1 LLILV
6 NPKPTQNICML
17 AQNRPSPQEKVIPIK
32 KTSSTTS
39 RNLTKVKLRN
49 KTNTAQKKQT
59 PKNRKYVSNTTFS
72 EVKSPLWLKVL
83 TFLGTTSTGLSIA
96 FVAVGVTV
104 YGLTVSAPRLWTQ
117 KYQNL
122 QDLQKKERQFT
133 FTDEMLKHKLAE
145 EAKRADSGLVNP
157 DPSKPPIFLPD
168 TQIEPVQPTQP
179 SSPPP
184 KTVKPIFPV
193 AY

>member
-1 LLILV
+1 
-6 NPKPTQNICML
+6 ML
-17 AQNRPSPQEKVIPIK
+17 AQNRPSPKEKVIKIK
-32 KTSSTTS
+32 KTSSATS
-39 RNLTKVKLRN
+39 RNLTKVKTRN
-49 KTNTAQKKQT
+49 NTNTVSKKSAISD
-59 PKNRKYVSNTTFS
+59 RKYVSKATSS
-72 EVKSPLWLKVL
+72 EIKSPLWLNIL
-83 TFLGTTSTGLSIA
+83 TFLGTTSTGLSIGV
-96 FVAVGVTV
+96 VAVCVTI

-145 EAKRADSGLVNP
+145 EAKRGDSGLVNP
-157 DPSKPPIFLPD
+157 DPARPPIFLPK
-168 TQIEPVQPTQP
+168 TQTQPVQPLQP
-179 SSPPP
+179 TSPEP